1 VNIHTYKP
9 NLHKDDLGIFSTLA
23 YILIFIFAG
32 INIDIFAINVDLIG
46 IAVGVIALR
55 LAIPYL
61 WGMIFYRY
69 LNINFKKVIL
79 LGVSLSPLSGI
90 AILML
95 HDVGSF
101 YPELSLK
108 LNGLLVMVVL
118 IMEFAGPLLIKW
130 ALVKS
135 GEGER
140 RA

>member
-1 VNIHTYKP
+1 M
-9 NLHKDDLGIFSTLA
+9 
-23 YILIFIFAG
+23 
-32 INIDIFAINVDLIG
+32 
-46 IAVGVIALR
+46 GVL
-55 LAIPYL
+55 
-61 WGMIFYRY
+61 FYRY

-108 LNGLLVMVVL
+108 LNGLLVIVVL
-118 IMEFAGPLLIKW
+118 FMEFVGPLLIKW
-130 ALVKS
+130 ALIKS
-135 GEGER
+135 GEGEQ